1 MVVGFEMEAQ
11 KRPPL
16 RAQQQALVWSSSML
30 PVSYVHGRHCAT
42 MPRNVETEKTVI
54 LYKRKKVVILKCFFC
69 TTLAATN
76 SHGACV
82 HLLFDFHAAAQ
93 PRLPAVAAAKGSR
106 WKLAVKHRL
115 LWCKRTGAA
124 EVSP

>member
-1 MVVGFEMEAQ
+1 LVKHVACVILC
-11 KRPPL
+11 PWTSL
-16 RAQQQALVWSSSML
+16 RDDA
-30 PVSYVHGRHCAT
+30 
-42 MPRNVETEKTVI
+42 NETSKPKNVI

-76 SHGACV
+76 SHACV